1 MTHFPRTHSLLL
13 VRATIMTLLATLPS
27 ASAQAADRQ
36 AVANQPQSAPS
47 SANLTLTATL
57 EGSRVAVFDTKRD
70 SCELIDIPDA
80 PARAF
85 RDDKGMVHMV
95 SSHYRM
101 RQSVGPTLAT
111 VKHRCEIAY
120 DSHHDPNPA
129 DWDDNTWVDSFF
141 SIDGKNVVG
150 LGHMEYHGWEHP
162 GECFEQGN
170 YSSECWYN
178 GDTFHMSHDGGYHF
192 NSFRPPITS
201 SAFHSRTW

>member
-85 RDDKGMVHMV
+85 VDYQGTVH
-95 SSHYRM
+95 
-101 RQSVGPTLAT
+101 L
-111 VKHRCEIAY
+111 
-120 DSHHDPNPA
+120 
-129 DWDDNTWVDSFF
+129 
-141 SIDGKNVVG
+141 
-150 LGHMEYHGWEHP
+150 
-162 GECFEQGN
+162 
-170 YSSECWYN
+170 
-178 GDTFHMSHDGGYHF
+178 
-192 NSFRPPITS
+192 
-201 SAFHSRTW
+201 